1 MKAMLT
7 STRISLLC
15 VLVSA
20 SAFAQ
25 VGRAGLFGTVVDSS
39 GAPVANVKVQ
49 VTNAGTN
56 ITTTVLTND
65 VGFYTA
71 PALPVGTYR
80 VVVEQTGFKRAVREG
95 IVLQVDQRAQVDIT
109 LELGS
114 ITESITVAGEAP
126 LVDTGTSTIGK
137 VIENK
142 RIQDLPINGR
152 NVLSLTLLTPAV
164 RTTFTGNPSGF
175 ADRGIALSGISI
187 NGGPSALN
195 AVVMDGGN
203 NNQGFLADVN
213 VNPTVDAVQEFKV
226 QSATMSAEFG
236 FTAGGVIN
244 LVTKSGTNE
253 FHGTLYHFLR
263 NDKLDARNAFAAVRA
278 PFRYNQF
285 GGSLGG
291 PLSVPK
297 IMDGRNRTFFFYN
310 FEGWYYRRGLNPIG
324 STPID
329 TWRRG
334 DFSNFFNDRGQ
345 LIPIFDPDTLRREG
359 SQVFRTQFPGNIIP
373 ASRLDPTTVVF
384 LRYMP
389 PPNRPP
395 VNPFTQQNNFISS
408 FSEGREM
415 QQHTAKIDHRF
426 SDRNSMYGRYTYY
439 RHFTNAGNLQS
450 PWPDPD
456 VRARFDDLRNQNIV
470 LNDTHSFSPSALNE
484 LRISV
489 ARSRFPFQAASY
501 GKNLPRELG
510 LHPSI
515 PSDTL
520 PFLNNF
526 GFANFGAFTVGL
538 RGSTNWQLFEMLTVI
553 KGTHTLKFGYEH
565 RLNQA
570 NNFQREMP
578 SHQFNFGPGLTQNPA
593 APAGTGSAFATFLLG
608 AVANATGFV
617 YLGESQNSFSSSVF
631 FQDDWRASRRLT
643 VNLGL
648 RWDYQQWPRERNGGS
663 SNFDPE
669 GVIPGLNLR
678 GRTVFARVDY
688 GPAVF
693 QPIYDNFGPR
703 VGLAYDITGR
713 GSTVF
718 RAGYSIYYPTTFYRD
733 HFGSTA
739 GFAVTQTQYIPP
751 GGDTNLPAFRFR
763 DGLPFPPTQPLGP
776 RLGSAGFLGQNVT
789 YDQPNQKVPMSQQ
802 WSASLQQQV
811 KGWLFD
817 VSYTA
822 NKATHLVS
830 GGYNLNGVQPQNW
843 VYGLRLSQER
853 VPNPYAGV
861 VPGALGGATI
871 TLQQALAEFPYYN
884 AVTVRLPHM
893 GNSSYHA
900 LLFTTER
907 RFRQGL
913 VMLFA
918 YTKGK
923 LISDSVVTPIN
934 FGPGLEQAGIV
945 GFQDGLASRRLERSI
960 DPTDVAQR
968 GVLSLVY
975 ELPFGRGRRFGSS
988 VTPALNTLIGGWQLN
1003 TITTMQ
1009 SGVPVVISG
1018 ANNFR
1023 ATRPNSTGQSARLS
1037 KRSSDRWFDTAQ
1049 FVNPPN
1055 FTLGNVGRTL
1065 PDVRAPGIFNMD
1077 LSAIKDTPL
1086 TEQIQLQFRAEAFNW
1101 LNRVNLGLPNGGFS
1115 AGPDGRNQ
1123 SAAFGTIVSARDARI
1138 IQFGL
1143 KLLF

>member
-1 MKAMLT
+1 M
-7 STRISLLC
+7 SCISRSLKFLI
-15 VLVSA
+15 VTV
-20 SAFAQ
+20 AFGMSAQ
-25 VGRAGLFGTVVDSS
+25 VGRAGLFGTITDSS
-39 GAPVANVKVQ
+39 GAPVATVKVQ
-49 VTNAGTN
+49 IINADTNVATVAVTNET
-56 ITTTVLTND
+56 
-65 VGFYTA
+65 GFYTA
-71 PALPVGTYR
+71 PSLPVGRYR
-80 VVVEQTGFKRAVREG
+80 VVVEQAGFKRAVREG
-95 IVLQVDQRAQVDIT
+95 IVLQVDQRAQVDIS

-114 ITESITVAGEAP
+114 LTESITVTREAL

-142 RIQDLPINGR
+142 RIQELPINGR

-195 AVVMDGGN
+195 AIVMDGGN

-213 VNPTVDAVQEFKV
+213 INPTVDAVQEFKV

-253 FHGTLYHFLR
+253 FHGNLYHFLR
-263 NDKLDARNAFAAVRA
+263 NDKLDARNASAAVRA

-285 GGSLGG
+285 GGALGG
-291 PLSVPK
+291 PITLPRLYS
-297 IMDGRNRTFFFYN
+297 GRDKSFIFYN
-310 FEGWYYRRGLNPIG
+310 AEAWYYRRGLNPIG

-329 TWRRG
+329 SWRRG
-334 DFSNFFNDRGQ
+334 DFSNFYNDRGQ
-345 LIPIFDPDTLRREG
+345 LIPIYDPDTLRREG
-359 SQVFRTQFPGNIIP
+359 SKVFRTQFAGNIIP
-373 ASRLDPTTVVF
+373 PSRLDPTTVAF

-389 PPNRPP
+389 PPNRTP

-408 FSEGREM
+408 FSEAREM
-415 QQHTAKIDHRF
+415 QQHTGKVDHRF
-426 SDRNSMYGRYTYY
+426 SDKNYMYGRYSFY

-456 VRARFDDLRNQNIV
+456 VRARLDDLRHQNVV
-470 LNDTHSFSPSALNE
+470 LNDTHSFSPSLLNE
-484 LRISV
+484 FRISL
-489 ARSRFPFQAASY
+489 ARSRFPFQAASF
-501 GKNLPRELG
+501 GKNLPRALG

-538 RGSTNWQLFEMLTVI
+538 RASTNWQLFEMLTWI
-553 KGTHTLKFGYEH
+553 KGTHTLKMGYEH

-570 NNFQREMP
+570 NNYQREMP
-578 SHQFNFGPGLTQNPA
+578 SHRFDFGPGLTQNPA
-593 APAGTGSAFATFLLG
+593 SPAGTGSAFATFLLG
-608 AVANATGFV
+608 TVSSATGFV
-617 YLGESQNSFSSSVF
+617 YLGESQKAFSSSLFV
-631 FQDDWRASRRLT
+631 QDDWRATSRLT
-643 VNLGL
+643 LNLGL
-648 RWDYQQWPRERNGGS
+648 RWDYQQWPRERNNGT

-669 GVIPGLNLR
+669 GVIPNLNLR
-678 GRTVFARVDY
+678 GRTVYAGLDY
-688 GPAVF
+688 GPTPY
-693 QPIYDNFGPR
+693 QPIYDNCGPR
-703 VGLAYDITGR
+703 VGLAYDITGN
-713 GSTVF
+713 GVSVF
-718 RAGYSIYYPTTFYRD
+718 RAGYSVYYPTTFYRD
-733 HFGSTA
+733 HFGSTS

-751 GGDTNLPAFRFR
+751 GGDKNLPAFRFK
-763 DGLPFPPTQPLGP
+763 DGLPFPPTQPLGAK
-776 RLGSAGFLGQNVT
+776 LGPAGFLGQNVT
-789 YDQPNQKVPMSQQ
+789 YEQPNQKVPMSQQ

-811 KGWLFD
+811 KGWLLEA
-817 VSYTA
+817 SYSA
-822 NKATHLVS
+822 NNGTHLVA
-830 GGYNLNGVQPQNW
+830 GDYDLNGVQPQNW

-853 VPNPYAGV
+853 APNPYAGL

-871 TLQQALAEFPYYN
+871 TLRQASAAFPYYN
-884 AVTVRLPHM
+884 AVRVRRPHL
-893 GNSSYHA
+893 GNSIYHA
-900 LLFTTER
+900 FLFTAER
-907 RFRQGL
+907 RFQRGL
-913 VMLFA
+913 VMLFS

-945 GFQDGLASRRLERSI
+945 GYQDGLADRRLERSI

-975 ELPFGRGRRFGSS
+975 ELPFGRGRRFG
-988 VTPALNTLIGGWQLN
+988 AGMNTVANAFLGGWQLN

-1009 SGVPVVISG
+1009 SGVPVVITG

-1023 ATRPNSTGQSARLS
+1023 ATRPNSTGQSARLEQ
-1037 KRSSDRWFDTAQ
+1037 RSANRWFDTSR

-1077 LSAIKDTPL
+1077 LSAIKDNRL
-1086 TEQIQLQFRAEAFNW
+1086 TEQVRLQFRVEAFNW
-1101 LNRVNLGLPNGGFS
+1101 LNHVNLGLPNGGFS

-1138 IQFGL
+1138 INL
-1143 KLLF
+1143 A

>member
-1 MKAMLT
+1 MSCFGQVVLLSVTVAL
-7 STRISLLC
+7 SSL
-15 VLVSA
+15 
-20 SAFAQ
+20 AQ
-25 VGRAGLFGTVVDSS
+25 VGRAGLFGTITDSS

-49 VTNAGTN
+49 IINTGTNVAAMAVTNET
-56 ITTTVLTND
+56 
-65 VGFYTA
+65 GFYTA
-71 PALPVGTYR
+71 PSLPVGNYR
-80 VVVEQTGFKRAVREG
+80 VVVEHAGFKKAVRDG
-95 IVLQVDQRAQVDIT
+95 IVLQVDQRAQVDIA

-114 ITESITVAGEAP
+114 LSESITVTGDAP

-137 VIENK
+137 VVENK
-142 RIQDLPINGR
+142 RIQELPINGR

-195 AVVMDGGN
+195 AIVMDGGT
-203 NNQGFLADVN
+203 NNQGYLADIN

-285 GGSLGG
+285 GGALGG
-291 PLSVPK
+291 PVTVPGLYK
-297 IMDGRNRTFFFYN
+297 GRNRTFFFYN
-310 FEGWYYRRGLNPIG
+310 FEAWYYRRGVNPIG

-334 DFSNFFNDRGQ
+334 DFSNYFNDRGQ
-345 LIPIFDPDTLRREG
+345 LIPIYDPDTLNREG
-359 SQVFRTQFPGNIIP
+359 AKVFRSQFPGNIIP
-373 ASRLDPTTVVF
+373 PSRLDPTTVVF

-389 PPNRPP
+389 PPNRTP
-395 VNPFTQQNNFISS
+395 VNPFTQQNNFISN
-408 FSEGREM
+408 FSEAREM
-415 QQHTAKIDHRF
+415 QQHTGKVDHRF
-426 SDRNSMYGRYTYY
+426 SDRNSMYGRYTFY

-456 VRARFDDLRNQNIV
+456 VRARLDDLRNQNVV
-470 LNDTHSFSPSALNE
+470 LNDTHSFSSNLLNE
-484 LRISV
+484 FRIGV

-501 GKNLPRELG
+501 GKNLPRALG

-526 GFANFGAFTVGL
+526 GYANFGAFTVGL
-538 RGSTNWQLFEMLTVI
+538 RGSTNWQFFEMLTWI
-553 KGTHTLKFGYEH
+553 KGTHTLKMGYEH

-570 NNFQREMP
+570 NNYQRETP
-578 SHQFNFGPGLTQNPA
+578 SHSFSFGAGLTQNPA

-608 AVANATGFV
+608 DVASATGFA
-617 YLGESQNSFSSSVF
+617 YLGESEKAFSSSLF
-631 FQDDWRASRRLT
+631 IQDDWRASRKLT
-643 VNLGL
+643 LNLGL
-648 RWDYQQWPRERNGGS
+648 RWDYQQWPRERNNGT

-669 GVIPGLNLR
+669 GVIPNLNLR
-678 GRTVFARVDY
+678 GRTVYAGIDY
-688 GPAVF
+688 GPTPF
-693 QPIYDNFGPR
+693 QPVYDSFGPR
-703 VGLAYDITGR
+703 VGLAYDITGK
-713 GSTVF
+713 GATVF
-718 RAGYSIYYPTTFYRD
+718 RAGYSIYYASTFYRD
-733 HFGSTA
+733 HFGATS
-739 GFAVTQTQYIPP
+739 GFAITQTQYLPP
-751 GGDTNLPAFRFR
+751 GGDTNLPAFRFK
-763 DGLPFPPTQPLGP
+763 DGLPFPPTQPLGAK
-776 RLGSAGFLGQNVT
+776 LGPAGFLGQNVT
-789 YDQPNQKVPMSQQ
+789 YDQPNAKVPMSQQ

-811 KGWLFD
+811 KGWLLD
-817 VSYTA
+817 ASYSA
-822 NKATHLVS
+822 NHGTHLVA

-843 VYGLRLSQER
+843 AYGLRLSQER
-853 VPNPYAGV
+853 VPNPYAGL
-861 VPGALGGATI
+861 VPGALGGASI
-871 TLQQALAEFPYYN
+871 TLQQALAAFPYYN
-884 AVTVRLPHM
+884 AVTIRNPHM
-893 GNSSYHA
+893 GNSIYHA
-900 LLFTTER
+900 FLFTAER
-907 RFRQGL
+907 RFQQGL
-913 VMLFA
+913 VMLFS

-945 GFQDGLASRRLERSI
+945 GYQDGLADRRLERSI

-975 ELPFGRGRRFGSS
+975 ELPFGRGRRFGAGMNK
-988 VTPALNTLIGGWQLN
+988 VANALAGGWQLN
-1003 TITTMQ
+1003 TITTVQ
-1009 SGVPVVISG
+1009 NGVPVVISG
-1018 ANNFR
+1018 ASNFR
-1023 ATRPNSTGQSARLS
+1023 ASRPNSSGQSARL
-1037 KRSSDRWFDTAQ
+1037 DNPDANRWFDTSQ

-1055 FTLGNVGRTL
+1055 FTLGNIGRTL

-1077 LSAIKDTPL
+1077 LSAIKDNRL
-1086 TEQIQLQFRAEAFNW
+1086 TEQVRLQFRAEAFNW
-1101 LNRVNLGLPNGGFS
+1101 LNHVNLGLPNGSFS
-1115 AGPDGRNQ
+1115 AGPDGKNQ

-1143 KLLF
+1143 KLIF